1 MRNFASRFSVS
12 ASVFALGATFG
23 SPAFAQTESQQQ
35 QAQQQNTAVDCS
47 TITDPAE
54 HQKCIDTQGDNAP
67 ATAGAPPAGA
77 IVVTGSRIAKPNFDT
92 VQPSTVLNSQ
102 AIEQRGFVN
111 AADALN
117 ELPQFGI
124 PGSSP
129 VGAAQGGSFG
139 TGQSFVNFLGLGSQR
154 TLVLV
159 NGRRFIS
166 SNTAALF
173 GPTSPGEQVDLGLIN
188 TKLIDRIETIAIG
201 GAPIYGSDAIAGTI
215 NIVLKKDYEG
225 VDLDAQDGISQQG
238 DAHNWRVRGLAG
250 KNLMDGRANVT
261 LSAEYNRSHGFNY
274 TDRSVLR
281 NAMFY
286 DTCNPGSQFTEC
298 LYPDGP
304 SINAVTPGGVPV
316 VTNVFGLSFG
326 LSPLQIEQLFG
337 FPPGSGLTT
346 EVTDANGNPLIFD
359 NFGNL
364 VLHDFGVNPGGPDNF
379 DLFSSGGNGFHY
391 IRDTSQALSDIERYN
406 ANLIGH
412 FDITDSIR
420 LFAEGWYSHTK
431 GTNLRTQ
438 PEYNTGIFAGPNEP
452 AGSLVLS
459 VNNPF
464 LTPAQRQIIIDSIA
478 SNPLSDQNCPFGPAF
493 GPCPVVQDYFY
504 LNRANIDFASGRATS
519 TDDVYRVVG
528 GLDGHFDALAGRW
541 NWEAVLN
548 RGVAK
553 SKGHFTVINTQNFL
567 NALGAVTADNPGG
580 VPCLAGLANSP
591 FPTLNA
597 TCSPLNPFG
606 VGRADQAAI
615 DYILSNAD
623 RRATNKQF
631 VATADINGPIFKLP
645 GGDLSIAVGV
655 EHRAESVKDDPGAVF
670 HQPDADPLVDENGDG
685 DPTNDLTSPT
695 QFVPIIP
702 IKGKFHTNEIF
713 GELNADIIGPS
724 NDIPAIYRLDAQAAA
739 RYVKHSVAGGDV
751 TWSVGGRYAPIQDV
765 SFRGN
770 FTHAIRSPSIQ
781 EAFIPTSTFFS
792 FATDPCDATQLN
804 NGPDPATRQA
814 NCAAEG
820 IPPTFNARSDDA
832 SFLQS
837 TGGNPDLANE
847 KSNAYSIGAVFTP
860 RFIPR
865 LNVSVD
871 YISVKLKNA
880 ISAFSA
886 TQVLNACYDA
896 PDPASNPFCGLI
908 TRSPPGP
915 APNGSQVTFVETSF
929 FNADQLRYR
938 GIVAALDWKVNTP
951 FLGRSSSL
959 GFSGSYQRLLELT
972 TRAFGDAAATNNDG
986 TLGYPKDSFT
996 VTANYLNGPLT
1007 LFTNVNYTGSVTQGV
1022 DEADDF
1028 REHQRIKAFTYV
1040 NSGFRID
1047 VDHGRFRFFGDIDN
1061 IFNVKPP
1068 FPVPAFGGAITYFP
1082 GVLGRYFRFGA
1093 GVHF

>member
-1 MRNFASRFSVS
+1 MRHPTSRFSLS
-12 ASVFALGATFG
+12 ASVLAIGATFA

-35 QAQQQNTAVDCS
+35 QAQQQNVAVDCS
-47 TITDPAE
+47 TVTDPAQRSE
-54 HQKCIDTQGDNAP
+54 CLRSQGQNAP
-67 ATAGAPPAGA
+67 AAAGAPPEGA
-77 IVVTGSRIAKPNFDT
+77 IVVTGSRIARPNYDT

-173 GPTSPGEQVDLGLIN
+173 GPTAPGEQVDLGLIN

-215 NIVLKKDYEG
+215 NVILKKDYEG
-225 VDLDAQDGISQQG
+225 VDLDIQDGISQRG
-238 DAHNWRVRGLAG
+238 DAPNWRLRGLAG
-250 KNLMDGRANVT
+250 KNFLDGRANVT
-261 LSAEYNRSHGFNY
+261 VSAEYNRSHGFLY

-281 NAMFY
+281 NANFY
-286 DTCNPGSQFTEC
+286 AACNPGSQFSQC

-304 SINAVTPGGVPV
+304 SINAVIPAGVPL
-316 VTNVFGLSFG
+316 VFDLFG
-326 LSPLQIEQLFG
+326 LSPLQEAQFG
-337 FPPGSGLTT
+337 LPAPVG
-346 EVTDANGNPLIFD
+346 VTDASGNTLIFSPGGD
-359 NFGNL
+359 L
-364 VLHDFGVNPGGPDNF
+364 IPADYGVNPGGNGNF
-379 DLFSSGGNGFHY
+379 SLFSSGGNGFHY
-391 IRDTSQALSDIERYN
+391 IRDTSQALSDTERYN

-412 FDITDSIR
+412 FDITDNVR
-420 LFAEGWYSHTK
+420 LFAEGWYSHSK

-438 PEYNTGIFAGPNEP
+438 PEYNTGIFGSAGSP
-452 AGSLVLS
+452 AGNLLLS

-464 LTPAQRQIIIDSIA
+464 LTAEQRQLIIDSI
-478 SNPLSDQNCPFGPAF
+478 NNNFSDQNVFGVP
-493 GPCPVVQDYFY
+493 QDYFY
-504 LNRANIDFASGRATS
+504 LSRANTDFASGRATS
-519 TDDVYRVVG
+519 SDNIYRVVG

-553 SKGHFTVINTQNFL
+553 SKGHFTVINTQNFF
-567 NALGAVTADNPGG
+567 NALGAITADNPNG
-580 VPCLAGLANSP
+580 VPCLAGLENSP
-591 FPTLNA
+591 FPTLNS
-597 TCSPLNPFG
+597 TCTPLNPFG
-606 VGRADQAAI
+606 VGQASQEAI

-631 VATADINGPIFKLP
+631 VATADINGPLFKLP
-645 GGDLSIAVGV
+645 GGDLSIAFGV
-655 EHRAESVKDDPGAVF
+655 EHRAESVDDDPGAVF
-670 HQPDADPLVDENGDG
+670 HQPDADPTVDENGDG

-713 GELNADIIGPS
+713 GELNADLISPA
-724 NDIPAIYRLDAQAAA
+724 NDVPMIYRLDAQAAA

-751 TWSVGGRYAPIQDV
+751 TWTVGGRYAPVRDI

-781 EAFIPTSTFFS
+781 EAFIPTSTFFG
-792 FATDPCDATQLN
+792 FATDPCDASQLN

-820 IPPTFNARSDDA
+820 IPANFQSNADDA

-837 TGGNPDLANE
+837 TGGNPDLQNE
-847 KSNAYSIGAVFTP
+847 KSNAYSLGGVITP

-865 LNVSVD
+865 LSLSVD

-886 TQVLNACYDA
+886 TQVLNACYDS
-896 PDPASNPFCGLI
+896 PNPASNPFCSLI
-908 TRSPPGP
+908 TRNPAGPP
-915 APNGSQVTFVETSF
+915 PNGSQVTFVGTSF

-951 FLGRSSSL
+951 FLGSGSSL
-959 GFSGSYQRLLELT
+959 GFSGSYQHLLELT
-972 TRAFGDAAATNNDG
+972 TRASGDSAPTNNDG

-1007 LFTNVNYTGSVTQGV
+1007 LFTNVNYTGPVTQGV
-1022 DEADDF
+1022 DEADNF
-1028 REHQRIKAFTYV
+1028 REHQKIDAFTYV
-1040 NSGFRID
+1040 NSGFRFDIP
-1047 VDHGRFRFFGDIDN
+1047 GTGFRIFGDIDN
-1061 IFNVKPP
+1061 VFDVKPP